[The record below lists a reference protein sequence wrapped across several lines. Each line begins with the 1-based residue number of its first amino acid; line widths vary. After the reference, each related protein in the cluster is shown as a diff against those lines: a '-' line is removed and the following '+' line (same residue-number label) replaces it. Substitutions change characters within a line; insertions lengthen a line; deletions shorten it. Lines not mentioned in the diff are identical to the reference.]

1 MSKPVPTRSFGND
14 RILLFTV
21 ILLTVFGLLMLY
33 SASSL
38 KSSDR
43 YGISSF
49 YFLRQLG
56 CALLGLALMFALT
69 NVDYHLWRRRKI
81 LVLLLL
87 LSVLGLALV
96 LTQPSI
102 NGARRWFRLGALPSF
117 QPSEAAKLVLLIF
130 LAAFLERYDREIN
143 DPARRLLPCTAVVA
157 LVAALVAVE
166 PDLGQT
172 VVIGVI
178 AGTMLLVAGLSWKY
192 VLAAAAPAAALFYF
206 EVYRVPFRWQRV
218 LAYADPTADPQ
229 GAGWQVLQSLTAIG
243 SGGLFGQ
250 GPGAGR
256 SKLFY
261 LPEAHGDF
269 IFAVIG
275 EELGLVG
282 AGLTCVAFAVI
293 MFRGMRIALR
303 APDKFGCYLA
313 LGITVQVVLQALIN
327 FSSVLS
333 LLPAKGTALPFISQ
347 GGSSLLMNLAASG
360 ILLNISEY
368 GDSA

>member
-1 MSKPVPTRSFGND
+1 MSMSFKIRSIGSD
-14 RILLFTV
+14 RVLLFTV

-49 YFLRQLG
+49 YFMRQLV
-56 CALLGLALMFALT
+56 CALLSLGLMVVLA
-69 NVDYHLWRRRKI
+69 NVDYHLGRKRKI

-87 LSVLGLALV
+87 LCVLGLALV
-96 LTQPSI
+96 LTQPAI

-117 QPSEAAKLVLLIF
+117 QPSEPAKLVLLIF
-130 LAAFLERYDREIN
+130 MAAYLERYDREIN
-143 DPARRLLPCTAVVA
+143 QAAKRLLPCTAVVA
-157 LVAALVAVE
+157 LIAALVAVE

-172 VVIGVI
+172 VVIGLI
-178 AGTMLLVAGLSWKY
+178 AGTLLLVAGLSWKY

-206 EVYRVPFRWQRV
+206 QVYRVPFRWQRV
-218 LAYADPTADPQ
+218 LAYTDPLGDPQ
-229 GAGWQVLQSLTAIG
+229 GAGWQVLQSLMAVG

-282 AGLTCVAFAVI
+282 AGLTCMAFAVI
-293 MFRGMRIALR
+293 MLRGTRIALR

-313 LGITVQVVLQALIN
+313 LGITVMIVLQALIN
-327 FSSVLS
+327 FSSVLA

-347 GGSSLLMNLAASG
+347 GGTSLLANLAATG

-368 GDSA
+368 GDHG